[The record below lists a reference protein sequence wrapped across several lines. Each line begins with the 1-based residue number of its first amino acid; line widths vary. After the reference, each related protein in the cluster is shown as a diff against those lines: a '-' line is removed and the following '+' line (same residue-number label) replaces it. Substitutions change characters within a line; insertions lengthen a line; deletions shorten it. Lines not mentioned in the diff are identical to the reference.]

1 MSSCDNSNI
10 RKNYIVT
17 GIEQD
22 ILSACTGFFTND
34 IYPCT
39 GDTIIVHSDILSA
52 NTINSTV
59 YLSGGTNLLDIFGS
73 MDTFVTGTTLDSN
86 LATLTRNDSVDVLLL
101 SGGSNVTLS
110 NPSANQIN
118 IDVSIP
124 PDTNTFVSAST
135 LSGSTLVLTRN
146 DGIELTTDLS
156 SLPITDLGK
165 ILFVSET
172 GDDSTGKKGDINKPF
187 RNIYGAKSAATSG
200 DTVYVFPGT
209 WTYDNTNSVSNP
221 YNGNIETQ
229 VNLWKDGVNYYFSP
243 GSKVVFSNQ
252 TVTGDRMYLFS
263 PMSSNYETCNIYGE
277 LEWEGSSIGAN
288 SSNGHTHIFYIDE
301 NQPLNEAYSCNMEI
315 KSAISISSQP
325 INGGSVHT
333 GSTTTYFNLKADTV
347 ACDYSQGQS
356 GSGGGIQFWGGGKQ
370 YNNVEVEEVRSNFF
384 TFYLRTDDGQD
395 GFNLN
400 VISNRLYS
408 NGTAVIL
415 NRGLIGDI
423 NINFKEAFVTNALLQ
438 SQNNTFGTTVI
449 NGTVIDNVGTTT
461 YPIFN
466 LTSSNQCKTIFNG
479 ILKPKVNSGDGR
491 RLIQISQPNNDMIFK
506 GDVFYESTAST
517 TSNMF
522 NLLSDSEL
530 VFDGNVSGTFS
541 GKIGNVRN
549 GKLIIK
555 NCHFESITTNNVLLD
570 NDVTTSTGTT
580 SIRNSTFL
588 LNNSTDELCDGQ
600 YLNTYILNSN
610 IKNNGT
616 SDIFTNSTNTG
627 LLQINNSNLVTN
639 GSNTINISG
648 NSPLV
653 AGNLISNTPVIAT
666 NISGIITELTELDI
680 E

>member
-479 ILKPKVNSGDGR
+479 ILKPKVNSGNGR

-555 NCHFESITTNNVLLD
+555 NCHFESSTTNNVLLD